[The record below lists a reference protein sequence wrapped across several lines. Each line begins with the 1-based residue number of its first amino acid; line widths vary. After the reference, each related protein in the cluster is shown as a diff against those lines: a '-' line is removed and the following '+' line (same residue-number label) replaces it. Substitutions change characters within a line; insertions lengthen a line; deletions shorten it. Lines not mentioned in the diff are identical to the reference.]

1 MNLRNYKHISLINPM
16 YLMLS
21 GVILLFGGIFGWKAF
36 LAYKMQHELS
46 SMGLPPVT
54 VSTMKIKFSNW
65 QPTIKSVGSL
75 RSVLEV
81 NLTAQLPGMIEKIY
95 FSPGSIVKK
104 NALLVK
110 LNTSTEVAQV
120 HALEAQVELAK
131 ITYKRD
137 KAQFK
142 IHGVSQQKV
151 EADAWNLKNLQAQV
165 AQATATLE
173 KKIIRAPF
181 TGRLGISKI
190 NPGQFLNTTDTVT
203 TLQTFNPIYVD
214 FYLPQ
219 QTLGQIKLGQTVM
232 LKTDTFPDKLFKGK
246 ITTIEPKVNKNTR
259 NVEVEATIPNPQ
271 KKLISGMFASVSVE
285 AQKPTSY
292 LTLPQSAISYNSYG
306 DFVYI
311 VKNKHDK
318 KKSTDL
324 FAQQRFITTGMT
336 RGDQVA
342 ILKGVKAGETIVTSG
357 QLKLRNGTPIIVNNA
372 VQLSNNPAPKITN
385 Q

>member
-1 MNLRNYKHISLINPM
+1 M